1 MKHGN
6 KVPGTINFQKKLRE
20 KKQEWKNRQEEDTR
34 FSSCFVKK
42 ILLHKYNESTY
53 NKNIKR
59 R

>member
-1 MKHGN
+1 MDRK
-6 KVPGTINFQKKLRE
+6 PERLRE